1 MIKRGDLI
9 VTGESGLCRD
19 EPVIIRGVPGMLAG
33 REIAVILS
41 QKMVDHPTS
50 EWRSKKVE
58 YFPNQ
63 EDDPLHFIYK
73 VLAGLPDGSVKEVW
87 FDIYH
92 RPPTLTEKNPSRG
105 T

>member
-1 MIKRGDLI
+1 
-9 VTGESGLCRD
+9 
-19 EPVIIRGVPGMLAG
+19 MLAG